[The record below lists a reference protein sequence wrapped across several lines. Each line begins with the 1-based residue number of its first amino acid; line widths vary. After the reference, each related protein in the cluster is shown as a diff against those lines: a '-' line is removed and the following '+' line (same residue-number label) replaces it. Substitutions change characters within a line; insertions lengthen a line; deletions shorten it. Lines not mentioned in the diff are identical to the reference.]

1 MRDCQIEESKR
12 TEFENSLIETDAHDH
27 ILEHRA
33 THQENERKNMFY
45 GHKIKTNQTDVQLST
60 VIQDDSH
67 DSDMED
73 KIVLNSD
80 LVNKY

>member
-1 MRDCQIEESKR
+1 
-12 TEFENSLIETDAHDH
+12 
-27 ILEHRA
+27 
-33 THQENERKNMFY
+33 MFY
-45 GHKIKTNQTDVQLST
+45 GHKIKTQNNDIQLNT
-60 VIQDDSH
+60 VIEEDSH